1 MRGGNTTVRGCS
13 EDKTLLITITLEPG
27 ADSPLDATALSHL
40 LRKHPGRLQTFE
52 LPVGNAHVFY
62 PEYSPQRTT
71 AALLL
76 EVDAI
81 GLVRNKR
88 FRGDSGVLDYYINDK
103 PYTASSLLAVALG
116 RLMRSAMTPTSEA
129 YPELADTPLPLRLEV
144 PVISTRGRDGH
155 DLAQRLFAPLG
166 WTIEQRPVALDEIYP
181 LWEDSRYSSLVLT
194 GMVPLHL
201 ALRQLYVLLP
211 VLDDSKHYWVGDDE
225 AEKLVRQ
232 GEGWLP
238 GHPERALISHRYLAH
253 QKDLVAA
260 ADARI
265 EGEKAAPAESALA
278 QIPVQS
284 TSPQPLR
291 VERAEAVMTAL
302 KDCGAHQVVDVGS
315 GSGALLRRMQKDRF
329 FTRILGTDVS
339 ARSLE
344 QAARAMNL
352 DELADTDKARIT
364 LLHSSVLYRDER
376 IAGFDAAVLMEVI
389 EHIEPSRLSAL
400 EDSIFAGAAPSSV
413 IVTTPNAEYNHLY
426 QGLAEGS
433 LRHDDHRFEWT
444 RAEFAHWA
452 EAVAERHGYGV
463 EYRPVGETSV
473 SAGAPTQMA
482 IFRKA
487 GA

>member
-1 MRGGNTTVRGCS
+1 MEG
-13 EDKTLLITITLEPG
+13 ETLLISITLEPA
-27 ADSPLDATALSHL
+27 ADSPIDATALSHL

-71 AALLL
+71 AVLLL

-88 FRGDSGVLDYYINDK
+88 FRGDNGALDYYINDR

-116 RLMRSAMTPTSEA
+116 RVLRNAMTPASET
-129 YPELADTPLPLRLEV
+129 YPELANTPLPLRLVV

-155 DLAQRLFAPLG
+155 DLAERLFGPLG
-166 WTIEQRPVALDEIYP
+166 WFIEQRPIVLDPDYP

-194 GMVPLHL
+194 GTVPLHV

-211 VLDDSKHYWVGDDE
+211 VLDDSKHYWVSDDE

-260 ADARI
+260 ADTRI
-265 EGEKAAPAESALA
+265 AGESTAPAESTTAL
-278 QIPVQS
+278 PPS
-284 TSPQPLR
+284 PGTSAGALVQPLR
-291 VERAEAVMTAL
+291 VQRAEAVLTAL
-302 KDCGAHQVVDVGS
+302 KDCGARQVVDVGS
-315 GSGALLRRMQKDRF
+315 GSGALLRRMQKDGF

-344 QAARAMNL
+344 QAARVMNV
-352 DELADTDKARIT
+352 DELADTDRARIT

-376 IAGFDAAVLMEVI
+376 LEGFDAAVLMEVI

-400 EDSIFAGAAPSSV
+400 EDSIFAGAAPSTV
-413 IVTTPNAEYNHLY
+413 IVTTPNSEYNHLY
-426 QGLAEGS
+426 PALAHGGM
-433 LRHDDHRFEWT
+433 RHDDHRFEWT
-444 RAEFAHWA
+444 RAEFTQWA
-452 EAVAERHGYGV
+452 EGVAERHGYGV

-473 SAGAPTQMA
+473 SSGAPTQMA

>member
-1 MRGGNTTVRGCS
+1 MRGSTEG
-13 EDKTLLITITLEPG
+13 EILLITITLEPG
-27 ADSPLDATALSHL
+27 ADSLLDATALSHL

-88 FRGDSGVLDYYINDK
+88 FRGDNGVLDYYINDR

-116 RLMRSAMTPTSEA
+116 KVLRNAMTSISEA
-129 YPELADTPLPLRLEV
+129 YPELANTPLPLRLEV
-144 PVISTRGRDGH
+144 PVVSTRGRDGH
-155 DLAQRLFAPLG
+155 DLAQRLFAPMG
-166 WTIEQRPVALDEIYP
+166 WTIEQRPIPLDEIYP

-211 VLDDSKHYWVGDDE
+211 VLDDSKHYWVSDDE

-232 GEGWLP
+232 GQGWLP
-238 GHPERALISHRYLAH
+238 EHPERTLISHRYLAH

-260 ADARI
+260 VDSRI
-265 EGEKAAPAESALA
+265 AEDTAAPAENTPR
-278 QIPVQS
+278 QIPNQS
-284 TSPQPLR
+284 ASPPPLR
-291 VERAEAVMTAL
+291 VQRAEAVIAAL

-315 GSGALLRRMQKDRF
+315 GPGALLRRMQKDGF

-344 QAARAMNL
+344 QAARSMNL
-352 DELADTDKARIT
+352 DELADANKDRIT

-376 IAGFDAAVLMEVI
+376 IAGFDATVLMEVI
-389 EHIEPSRLSAL
+389 EHIEPGRLPAL
-400 EDSIFAGAAPSSV
+400 EDSIFSGAAPSTV

-426 QGLAEGS
+426 PALPDGS
-433 LRHDDHRFEWT
+433 MRHDDHRFEWT
-444 RAEFAHWA
+444 RAEFALWA
-452 EAVAERHGYGV
+452 EGVAERHGYGV
-463 EYRPVGETSV
+463 EYRPVGKTSE

-482 IFRKA
+482 VFRKA
-487 GA
+487 AA

>member
-1 MRGGNTTVRGCS
+1 M
-13 EDKTLLITITLEPG
+13 LITITLEPEAG
-27 ADSPLDATALSHL
+27 SQVDATALSHL

-81 GLVRNKR
+81 GLVRSKR
-88 FRGDSGVLDYYINDK
+88 FRGDNGVLDYYINDR
-103 PYTASSLLAVALG
+103 PYAASSLLAVALG
-116 RLMRSAMTPTSEA
+116 KVLRSAMLPTSEA
-129 YPELADTPLPLRLEV
+129 YPELASASLPLRLEV

-166 WTIEQRPVALDEIYP
+166 WEIEQRPMALDEAYP
-181 LWEDSRYSSLVLT
+181 LWEDSRYSHLVLT
-194 GMVPLHL
+194 GTVPLHL

-211 VLDDSKHYWVGDDE
+211 VLDDSKHYWVNDDE

-238 GHPERALISHRYLAH
+238 DHPERALISHRYLAH
-253 QKDLVAA
+253 QRDLVAA

-265 EGEKAAPAESALA
+265 DGEAPASAGEA
-278 QIPVQS
+278 AVHVPRDGAPQ
-284 TSPQPLR
+284 QPLR
-291 VERAEAVMTAL
+291 VLRAEAVMAAL

-315 GSGALLRRMQKDRF
+315 GSGALLHRMRKDRF

-344 QAARAMNL
+344 QAARIMNL
-352 DELADTDKARIT
+352 DELADSDKDRIT
-364 LLHSSVLYRDER
+364 FLHSSAVYRDER
-376 IAGFDAAVLMEVI
+376 IAGFDAVALMEVI

-400 EDSIFAGAAPSSV
+400 EDSIFAAAAPRSV

-426 QGLAEGS
+426 PSLAAGTM
-433 LRHDDHRFEWT
+433 RHEDHRFEWT
-444 RAEFAHWA
+444 RAQFAQWA
-452 EAVAERHGYGV
+452 EAVAERHGYDI
-463 EYRPVGETSV
+463 EYRPVGEESE
-473 SAGAPTQMA
+473 SAGPPTQMA